1 MLRRLMILAALA
13 LLAAPATASA
23 SASRHVDL
31 ISVDSTFQ
39 TDSFCSFPLTE
50 HQSGTFQVA
59 TFFDT
64 AGDPTK
70 AIITV
75 RSHYTVSLSGN
86 GKTLSG
92 VQPYAEKDVLNS
104 DGDAVSRAQMGV
116 SWQFRIP
123 GGGLVLVETG
133 RIVYDAD
140 DNVVFEAGPHP
151 VVDGAT
157 GALCDYFSS

>member
-1 MLRRLMILAALA
+1 
-13 LLAAPATASA
+13 
-23 SASRHVDL
+23 
-31 ISVDSTFQ
+31 
-39 TDSFCSFPLTE
+39 
-50 HQSGTFQVA
+50 
-59 TFFDT
+59 
-64 AGDPTK
+64 
-70 AIITV
+70 V

-133 RIVYDAD
+133 RIVYDED
-140 DNVVFEAGPHP
+140 GNVVFEAGPHP

-157 GALCDYFSS
+157 EALCNYFSS

>member
-1 MLRRLMILAALA
+1 MLRRFMILAALA

-23 SASRHVDL
+23 SASRQVDL
-31 ISVDSTFQ
+31 ISVDSSSQ

-50 HQSGTFQVA
+50 HQSGTYQVA
-59 TFFDT
+59 TFFNS

-92 VQPYAEKDVLNS
+92 VQPYAEKDVLNA
-104 DGDAVSRAQMGV
+104 DGDAVSRARMGV
-116 SWQFRIP
+116 IWQFRIP
-123 GGGLVLVETG
+123 DGGLVLVETG

-140 DNVVFEAGPHP
+140 FNVVFEAGPHP
-151 VVDGAT
+151 VSDGAT
-157 GALCDYFSS
+157 EALCNYFSS

>member
-1 MLRRLMILAALA
+1 MLRRLMILAAIA
-13 LLAAPATASA
+13 MFAAPAAASA
-23 SASRHVDL
+23 SASREVDL
-31 ISVDSTFQ
+31 ISVNSTSQ
-39 TDSFCSFPLTE
+39 TGAFCSFPLTE

-70 AIITV
+70 AIISV
-75 RSHYTVSLSGN
+75 RSNYTVSLSAN

-92 VQPYAEKDVLNS
+92 VQPYAEKDVFNS
-104 DGDAVSRAQMGV
+104 DGDIVSYARMGV
-116 SWQFRIP
+116 VWQFRIP

-133 RIVYDAD
+133 RIVYEGG
-140 DNVVFEAGPHP
+140 NVVFEVGPHP

-157 GALCDYFSS
+157 EALCNYFSS

>member
-1 MLRRLMILAALA
+1 LRRLMIVAAFA

-23 SASRHVDL
+23 SASRQVDL

-50 HQSGTFQVA
+50 HQSGTYQVA

-92 VQPYAEKDVLNS
+92 VQSYAEMDVFNS
-104 DGDAVSRAQMGV
+104 DGDTVSVARMGV
-116 SWQFRIP
+116 IWQFRIP

-133 RIVYDAD
+133 RIVYDED
-140 DNVVFEAGPHP
+140 GNVVFEAGPHP
-151 VVDGAT
+151 VSDGAT
-157 GALCDYFSS
+157 EALCNYFSS